1 VVIDVVIWPLAQLS
15 GLSGLGHH
23 REAGAGIAFTG
34 RARRG
39 TPERHGAKP
48 LAVSVC
54 LQVVRP
60 AAWLYA
66 GLRRAQ

>member
-1 VVIDVVIWPLAQLS
+1 VVIDVVIWPFAQLW
-15 GLSGLGHH
+15 GLSHH

-39 TPERHGAKP
+39 TPEQHGAKP

-66 GLRRAQ
+66 A